1 MTHIVTE
8 ACVRCKYTDCVQ
20 VCPVDCFF
28 EGPDMLVIDPDQC
41 IDCGVC
47 VPECPAGAIYPDNA
61 EAEDLE
67 YWAQINQQLSRSYT
81 NITEP
86 KPAPADADHWNPLL
100 NPDVPSKKE
109 FV

>member
-1 MTHIVTE
+1 
-8 ACVRCKYTDCVQ
+8 
-20 VCPVDCFF
+20 
-28 EGPDMLVIDPDQC
+28 MLVIDPDQC

-61 EAEDLE
+61 EVEDLE
-67 YWAQINQQLSRSYT
+67 YWAQINQMMSRSYA

-86 KPAPADADHWNPLL
+86 KPAPADARSWNPLL
-100 NPDVPSKKE
+100 TPGVPSKKE